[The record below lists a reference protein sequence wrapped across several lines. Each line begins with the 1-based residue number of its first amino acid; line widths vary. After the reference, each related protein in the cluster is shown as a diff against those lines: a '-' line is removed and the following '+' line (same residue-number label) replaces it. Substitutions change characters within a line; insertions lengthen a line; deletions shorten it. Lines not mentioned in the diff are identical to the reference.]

1 MMKNNITPKST
12 KAEVLGAY
20 NKLIK
25 EQENLL
31 NRDRLE
37 EKEDESKIDKVV
49 KATKN
54 DKKDIIH
61 KIADLKID
69 INNSLDDLSKN
80 LVEEKIKLDEI
91 QEAKKIELDSL
102 KDLYEIKTNAK
113 TLEALLILQKK
124 QKEEF
129 EEEIGQRKIELE
141 KEIADK
147 KIKWEKEQEDHCI
160 QEKEKIRLLKI
171 DKAREEDEYH
181 YKIKIR
187 DQKDKDDY
195 EQKKIKIEREL
206 EQKQKQVNDDISQRL
221 EVIKGQEEELRELKE
236 AKKNYDKDLKDA
248 VGTAQFETTKQ
259 LDTRYKYESQLKAK
273 DSDATISLLNQ
284 MILSLKEKLT
294 EKEKVLSSMQKQ
306 VGESQSHSQE
316 LAKKVVEGTS
326 SVANMKNAFI
336 NQNSENKEN
345 K

>member
-1 MMKNNITPKST
+1 MTKNTITPKST

-31 NRDRLE
+31 SRDRLE
-37 EKEDESKIDKVV
+37 EKEDEAKIDKVV

-91 QEAKKIELDSL
+91 QEAKKIESDNLN
-102 KDLYEIKTNAK
+102 DLYEIKTNAR
-113 TLEALLILQKK
+113 TLEALLISQKK

-129 EEEIGQRKIELE
+129 EKEIEQRKIELE
-141 KEIADK
+141 KDIAAK
-147 KIKWEKEQEDHCI
+147 KLRWDKEQDDHNI
-160 QEKEKIRLLKI
+160 QEKEKARLLKI
-171 DKAREEDEYH
+171 EKAREEDEYQ

-221 EVIKGQEEELRELKE
+221 EVIKGQEEELKELRE
-236 AKKNYDKDLKDA
+236 AKKHYDKNLKDSIEI
-248 VGTAQFETTKQ
+248 TKSEITKQ
-259 LDTRYKYESQLKAK
+259 LETRYKYESQLKAK

-284 MILSLKEKLT
+284 TITSLKEKLS
-294 EKEKVLSSMQKQ
+294 EKESVVESMQKQ
-306 VGESQSHSQE
+306 VSTSQSHSQE
-316 LAKKVVEGTS
+316 LAKKVVEGVS
-326 SVANMKNAFI
+326 SVTSMKSAFI

>member
-1 MMKNNITPKST
+1 MKNTITPKST

-31 NRDRLE
+31 SRDRLE
-37 EKEDESKIDKVV
+37 EKEDEAKIDKVV

-91 QEAKKIELDSL
+91 QEAKKIESDNLN
-102 KDLYEIKTNAK
+102 DLYEIKTNAK

-129 EEEIGQRKIELE
+129 EKEIEQRKIELE
-141 KEIADK
+141 KDIAAK
-147 KIKWEKEQEDHCI
+147 KLRWEKEQDDHNI
-160 QEKEKIRLLKI
+160 QEKEKERLLKI
-171 DKAREEDEYH
+171 EKAREEDEYQ

-221 EVIKGQEEELRELKE
+221 AAIKGQEEELKELREANKHYE
-236 AKKNYDKDLKDA
+236 KK
-248 VGTAQFETTKQ
+248 
-259 LDTRYKYESQLKAK
+259 
-273 DSDATISLLNQ
+273 
-284 MILSLKEKLT
+284 
-294 EKEKVLSSMQKQ
+294 
-306 VGESQSHSQE
+306 
-316 LAKKVVEGTS
+316 
-326 SVANMKNAFI
+326 
-336 NQNSENKEN
+336 
-345 K
+345 

>member
-1 MMKNNITPKST
+1 MKSDITPKST

-31 NRDRLE
+31 SRDRLE
-37 EKEDESKIDKVV
+37 EKEDSTKIDKVA

-69 INNSLDDLSKN
+69 INSSLDDLSKN

-91 QEAKKIELDSL
+91 QEAKKIESGNLE
-102 KDLYEIKTNAK
+102 DLYEIKTNAK
-113 TLEALLILQKK
+113 TLEALLISQKK
-124 QKEEF
+124 QKEVF
-129 EEEIGQRKIELE
+129 EEEIERRKIELE
-141 KEIADK
+141 RDIADK
-147 KIKWEKEQEDHCI
+147 KIKWDKEQEDHNI

-171 DKAREEDEYH
+171 EKAREEDEYH

-206 EQKQKQVNDDISQRL
+206 EQKQKQVNDDIGRRL
-221 EVIKGQEEELRELKE
+221 EAIKGQEEELKELRE
-236 AKKNYDKDLKDA
+236 AKKSYDKDLKDA
-248 VGTAQFETTKQ
+248 AETAKSETIKQ
-259 LDTRYKYESQLKAK
+259 LEIRYKYESQLKAK

-284 MILSLKEKLT
+284 TILSLKEKLA
-294 EKEKVLSSMQKQ
+294 EKEKVLESMQKQ
-306 VGESQSHSQE
+306 VGASQSHSQE
-316 LAKKVVEGTS
+316 LAKKVVEGVS
-326 SVANMKNAFI
+326 SVTSMKNAFI

>member
-1 MMKNNITPKST
+1 MKDGITLKST
-12 KAEVLGAY
+12 KAEMLGAY

-37 EKEDESKIDKVV
+37 EKEDKTKIDKVE

-69 INNSLDDLSKN
+69 INSSLDDLSKN

-91 QEAKKIELDSL
+91 QEAKKIESDNLH
-102 KDLYEIKTNAK
+102 DLYEIKTNAK
-113 TLEALLILQKK
+113 TLEALLISQTK
-124 QKEEF
+124 QKEIY
-129 EEEIGQRKIELE
+129 EEEVALRKKELE
-141 KEIADK
+141 NNIVDK
-147 KIKWEKEQEDHCI
+147 KIKWDKEQEDYDI
-160 QEKEKIRLLKI
+160 QQKEKIRLLKI
-171 DKAREEDEYH
+171 EKAREEDEYL

-221 EVIKGQEEELRELKE
+221 VAIKGQEEELKELRE
-236 AKKNYDKDLKDA
+236 AKKYYEKEIKDA
-248 VGTAQFETTKQ
+248 VETVKSETTKQ
-259 LDTRYKYESQLKAK
+259 LETRYKYESQLKVK

-284 MILSLKEKLT
+284 TIISLKEKLH
-294 EKEKVLSSMQKQ
+294 EKEKVLESMQKQ
-306 VGESQSHSQE
+306 VGTSQLHSQE
-316 LAKKVVEGTS
+316 LAKKVVESVS
-326 SVANMKNAFI
+326 SVASIKNASI
-336 NQNSENKEN
+336 NQISENKDI